1 MAYKNLKNTYLFYLP
16 HEIQDEIEK
25 IRIKSIKNDIFSEI
39 TSELSNDIPPM
50 DVLVS
55 EKPTKYEQ
63 LLESTI
69 ELITEIISNLTKIE
83 TITFIRFAK
92 DEFIIKNYRAPWNDV
107 LFNNYFGDLNLNY
120 ETRGHELD
128 SYFERI
134 IPECFELWNVFT
146 TKYLQIL
153 TFKERLTYL
162 TYQELLEFK
171 KIIQTKAVFM
181 Q

>member
-25 IRIKSIKNDIFSEI
+25 IRIKSIKQDIFVEI
-39 TSELSNDIPPM
+39 AKELSNDIPPM

-55 EKPTKYEQ
+55 EKPTKYEK

-69 ELITEIISNLTKIE
+69 NLITEVITNLTKIE

-120 ETRGHELD
+120 ETRGHDLD

-171 KIIQTKAVFM
+171 FL
-181 Q
+181 

>member
-1 MAYKNLKNTYLFYLP
+1 MAYNKDNETYLFYLP
-16 HEIQDEIEK
+16 SEIQDDIESR
-25 IRIKSIKNDIFSEI
+25 RIKSIKEDILTEL
-39 TSELSNDIPPM
+39 TAELSNDIPPM

-55 EKPTKYEQ
+55 EKPTKYEE

-69 ELITEIISNLTKIE
+69 ELITKILMNFTKTE
-83 TITFIRFAK
+83 TITFIRLVK
-92 DEFIIKNYRAPWNDV
+92 EEFIIKNYRAPWNDA
-107 LFNNYFGDLNLNY
+107 LFNNYFGELNLNY
-120 ETRGHELD
+120 ETRGHDLD

-162 TYQELLEFK
+162 TYQELLEYK
-171 KIIQTKAVFM
+171 RILKSQQIYI
-181 Q
+181 